1 MILVQEI
8 KQWDL
13 TGKEIEYI
21 PMTWED
27 RQRTR
32 QRIKTKS
39 GLELGLTLPTG
50 TLLQPGDI
58 LHVEGNLAFIVA
70 TREEDVL
77 VIKPDD
83 WREAALV
90 AHHIGNQ
97 HKTIAIESD
106 GILVLYDFPLEVFLK
121 KIKVTFQR
129 EFRPFNPHH
138 QSHHP

>member
-8 KQWDL
+8 KRFDL

-39 GLELGLTLPTG
+39 GLELGLSLPTG

-58 LHVEGNLAFIVA
+58 LHVEGNLAFIVSA
-70 TREEDVL
+70 REEDVL
-77 VIKPDD
+77 VIKPAD
-83 WREAALV
+83 WREAAFV
-90 AHHIGNQ
+90 AHYIGNQ
-97 HKTIAIESD
+97 HKAIAIESD
-106 GILVLYDFPLEVFLK
+106 GILVLYDFPLEAFLK

-129 EFRPFNPHH
+129 EKRPFNPCFRGHH
-138 QSHHP
+138 S

>member
-1 MILVQEI
+1 MILIQEI

-50 TLLQPGDI
+50 TLLRPGDI
-58 LHVEGNLAFIVA
+58 LHIEGNLAFIVA
-70 TREEDVL
+70 AREEDVL
-77 VIKPDD
+77 VIKPSD

-97 HKTIAIESD
+97 HKTIAIEPD
-106 GILVLYDFPLEVFLK
+106 GILVLYDLPLEVFFK
-121 KIKVTFQR
+121 KIKVTFRR
-129 EFRPFNPHH
+129 ELRPFNPHF